1 MIIIMSMKKMKYLA
15 RFGKLYEVIDGL
27 ARENHNYATNFARQ
41 ETLVYFPPNYTEAT
55 VRRCQLPSIVSLD
68 GWQRWNERTT
78 SNHTLYTL
86 HSSQERREDNECASF
101 MFESIDRCRENMTG
115 LILVTDFCKQ
125 LSKVLRYGK

>member
-1 MIIIMSMKKMKYLA
+1 MSMKKMKYLD

-68 GWQRWNERTT
+68 G
-78 SNHTLYTL
+78 
-86 HSSQERREDNECASF
+86 
-101 MFESIDRCRENMTG
+101 
-115 LILVTDFCKQ
+115 
-125 LSKVLRYGK
+125 